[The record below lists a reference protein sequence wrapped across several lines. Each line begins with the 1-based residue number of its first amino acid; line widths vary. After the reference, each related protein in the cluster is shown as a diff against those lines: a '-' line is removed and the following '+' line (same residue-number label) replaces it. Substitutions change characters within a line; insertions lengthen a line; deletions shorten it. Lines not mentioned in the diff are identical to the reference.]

1 MIRIDID
8 QRILD
13 REESCDELRRRLQE
27 SRENQA
33 ETNGYRR
40 GFNDGYEAGLQAGR
54 KLEQEN
60 VAKLWAA
67 IMKGDI
73 S

>member
-27 SRENQA
+27 SRERQA
-33 ETNGYRR
+33 DTNGYRR
-40 GFNDGYEAGLQAGR
+40 GYSDGFEAGMMTGR
-54 KLEQEN
+54 KLEQERY
-60 VAKLWAA
+60 AKLYAA
-67 IMKGDI
+67 FEKGDL

>member
-1 MIRIDID
+1 MMKMCVDFK
-8 QRILD
+8 ILD
-13 REESCDELRRRLQE
+13 NENQSDELRRRLQE

-67 IMKGDI
+67 IIKGDI